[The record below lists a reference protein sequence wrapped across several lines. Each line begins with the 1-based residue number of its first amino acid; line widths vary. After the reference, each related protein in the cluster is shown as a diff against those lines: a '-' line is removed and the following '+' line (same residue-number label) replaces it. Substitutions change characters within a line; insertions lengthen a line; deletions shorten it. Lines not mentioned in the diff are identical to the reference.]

1 MTRSL
6 YVAILVATAV
16 SSAHGSSKGIDR
28 ESTLKILAAEKFSV
42 VHRVADLP
50 PEILVAAGIIPLGRS
65 LATVIADPGHDYQR
79 HPTPIDFSKAASQL
93 IFGAV
98 SPNYLLFCT
107 WEGGQTE
114 AEHVRLIRRD
124 GRRAKQV
131 LHAIVWPE
139 ARNLSQLR
147 TRIVK
152 ASWLP
157 LEVQPSSMVY
167 F

>member
-1 MTRSL
+1 MCRL
-6 YVAILVATAV
+6 FIVAIFVFAAAGSAV
-16 SSAHGSSKGIDR
+16 GQSKGIDR
-28 ESTLKILAAEKFSV
+28 AATLQILEGEKFRI
-42 VHRVADLP
+42 VHHAADLP
-50 PEILVAAGIIPLGRS
+50 RDVLVGAGIIPRQRPVD
-65 LATVIADPGHDYQR
+65 TVLADPGHDYQR

-124 GRRAKQV
+124 GGRPKQV